1 MKFPTCFS
9 GALGFLCFHAV
20 SASAATLVSNNFI
33 ISTTV
38 GTTTDIIAPTS
49 QAVSNGTIASLGSAA
64 LVSTPGGVPNLRFD
78 LAAAASVAVSR
89 PSGGGVPVD
98 LVSAYVEYKFVFNLA
113 ALETRLAT
121 FDLNY
126 SLSEN
131 GINGS
136 VTWALVGPGSVA
148 VAAISGT
155 KGNPANSTEAIPSTA
170 LPTQTA
176 TLSTAGSYTLT
187 LRAEMLP
194 QTVQANKNMTIN
206 MNTASLGLTAIP
218 ESSCLGFLSL
228 ALLALVRRR

>member
-38 GTTTDIIAPTS
+38 GTTTDITAPTS

-78 LAAAASVAVSR
+78 VTAASVAVSR
-89 PSGGGVPVD
+89 PNGGGAPVD

-121 FDLNY
+121 FNLNY
-126 SLSEN
+126 SLSET
-131 GINGS
+131 GIDGS

-148 VAAISGT
+148 VPAISGT
-155 KGNPANSTEAIPSTA
+155 KGNPASSTEAIPSTA

-228 ALLALVRRR
+228 ALLALIRRR

>member
-9 GALGFLCFHAV
+9 GALSFLCFHAV

-38 GTTTDIIAPTS
+38 GTTTDITAPTS
-49 QAVSNGTIASLGSAA
+49 QNVSTGTIASLGSAA

-78 LAAAASVAVSR
+78 LAAAASVVLNR
-89 PSGGGVPVD
+89 PPSGGPVD

-121 FDLNY
+121 FNLNY
-126 SLSEN
+126 SLSET

-148 VAAISGT
+148 VPAISGT
-155 KGNPANSTEAIPSTA
+155 LGSSSSSTEAIPSTA
-170 LPTQTA
+170 LPTQTT

-194 QTVQANKNMTIN
+194 QTVQSNKNLTIT

-218 ESSCLGFLSL
+218 ESSYLGFLSL